1 MAGVAVA
8 AAATQVAATEEEE
21 EEEEKKVR
29 DSRRRVR
36 LPLRTTLPRF
46 FPSLFSFSIQLCSL
60 SLSRASRQPWSPKR
74 RRIKGRVR
82 SLSRSLSLSLFL
94 RVVNSTV
101 EERTPEEEGE
111 EEKGRK
117 KRDSWRILGTRE
129 EEERGEGGGEEDGA
143 FRFRGFVVGDFGYKS
158 ETFDPK
164 AENCPK
170 IRDISYQ
177 LTERERAR

>member
-74 RRIKGRVR
+74 TNKREGKIAL
-82 SLSRSLSLSLFL
+82 SLPLPLSLSP
-94 RVVNSTV
+94 S
-101 EERTPEEEGE
+101 GE
-111 EEKGRK
+111 FDGRRKNAGRRRRGRK
-117 KRDSWRILGTRE
+117 RKEETRQLANPGNE
-129 EEERGEGGGEEDGA
+129 GRGEAVGGRRRRRRCVS
-143 FRFRGFVVGDFGYKS
+143 F
-158 ETFDPK
+158 PW
-164 AENCPK
+164 
-170 IRDISYQ
+170 IR
-177 LTERERAR
+177 RR

>member
-8 AAATQVAATEEEE
+8 AATQVAAAEEEE

-46 FPSLFSFSIQLCSL
+46 FPSLFSFFIQLCSL

-74 RRIKGRVR
+74 TNKREGKIAL
-82 SLSRSLSLSLFL
+82 SLPLPLSLSP
-94 RVVNSTV
+94 S
-101 EERTPEEEGE
+101 GE
-111 EEKGRK
+111 FDGRRKNAGRRRRGRK
-117 KRDSWRILGTRE
+117 RKEETRQLANPGNE
-129 EEERGEGGGEEDGA
+129 GRGGARGGRRRRRR
-143 FRFRGFVVGDFGYKS
+143 FRFRGFVVGDFGYKG

>member
-1 MAGVAVA
+1 M
-8 AAATQVAATEEEE
+8 
-21 EEEEKKVR
+21 
-29 DSRRRVR
+29 
-36 LPLRTTLPRF
+36 
-46 FPSLFSFSIQLCSL
+46 
-60 SLSRASRQPWSPKR
+60 
-74 RRIKGRVR
+74 
-82 SLSRSLSLSLFL
+82 
-94 RVVNSTV
+94 VNSTV

-143 FRFRGFVVGDFGYKS
+143 FRFRGFVVGDFGYKGES
-158 ETFDPK
+158 FDPK